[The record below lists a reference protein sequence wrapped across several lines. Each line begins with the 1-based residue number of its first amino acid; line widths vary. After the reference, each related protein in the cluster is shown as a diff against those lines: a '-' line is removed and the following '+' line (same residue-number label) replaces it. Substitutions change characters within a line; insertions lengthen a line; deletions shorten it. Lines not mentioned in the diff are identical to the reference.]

1 MKEVRSF
8 LGLVNYLARFIP
20 NLSSETEP
28 LRKLLRKDIKWCWTE
43 IESNTF
49 EKLKSLVTSDL
60 VVAHFNSSL
69 ATSLIVDAGP
79 IGLGAILVQ
88 KQPDNSMKPV
98 AYASRTLTSQERK
111 YS

>member
-1 MKEVRSF
+1 
-8 LGLVNYLARFIP
+8 
-20 NLSSETEP
+20 LSSENEP
-28 LRKLLRKDIKWCWTE
+28 LRKLFRKDIKWCWTE

-49 EKLKSLVTSDL
+49 EKSLVTSDL

-79 IGLGAILVQ
+79 IGLGTIIVQ
-88 KQPDNSMKPV
+88 KQPGNSMKPV
-98 AYASRTLTSQERK
+98 AYAS